1 MPINTKNLNKIKE
14 IVAEIE
20 DRISD
25 LKNRIREMGEK
36 EKKHKNVDETLKI
49 IEEILNYNKNAQN
62 FFSVASKVDKEKSEP
77 KPKESIAK
85 KVHLRRGKLLKLKG
99 KKKT

>member
-1 MPINTKNLNKIKE
+1 MPINTKNLNEIKE

-36 EKKHKNVDETLKI
+36 EKNIKMSMKH
-49 IEEILNYNKNAQN
+49 
-62 FFSVASKVDKEKSEP
+62 
-77 KPKESIAK
+77 
-85 KVHLRRGKLLKLKG
+85 
-99 KKKT
+99 

>member
-25 LKNRIREMGEK
+25 LKNRIRKMGEK
-36 EKKHKNVDETLKI
+36 EKNIKMSMKH
-49 IEEILNYNKNAQN
+49 
-62 FFSVASKVDKEKSEP
+62 
-77 KPKESIAK
+77 
-85 KVHLRRGKLLKLKG
+85 
-99 KKKT
+99 